1 MALNPP
7 ANPVV
12 VNPPAAPAAA
22 QDRTKRSKDI
32 ALFYGQAGKDTIS
45 ARLLIVRVNDT
56 ATIGNW
62 AADRKI
68 LEFKMCL
75 RDRAVAWFE
84 GLIEEGLDINDWDVI
99 KAVLGNLRAQ
109 VLGQDH
115 LRQLHRF
122 KSKIGGVHQRLC
134 LQGPDGPQTSDR
146 QQAGHHGRRQ
156 SRGPHHRRSQG

>member
-7 ANPVV
+7 GNPVV
-12 VNPPAAPAAA
+12 VNPPAAPAAPAAA

-32 ALFYGQAGKDTIS
+32 PLFYGQADKDTIS

-84 GLIEEGLDINDWDVI
+84 GLIEEGLDVNDWDVI
-99 KAVLGNLRAQ
+99 KAEFLETYE
-109 VLGQDH
+109 
-115 LRQLHRF
+115 
-122 KSKIGGVHQRLC
+122 
-134 LQGPDGPQTSDR
+134 P
-146 QQAGHHGRRQ
+146 
-156 SRGPHHRRSQG
+156 

>member
-12 VNPPAAPAAA
+12 IANPQAAPATA

-32 ALFYGQAGKDTIS
+32 PLFYCQACKDTIS
-45 ARLLIVRVNDT
+45 ACLLIIRVNDT

-84 GLIEEGLDINDWDVI
+84 GLIEEGLDVNDWDVI
-99 KAVLGNLRAQ
+99 KAEFLETYVPKYSA
-109 VLGQDH
+109 QDH
-115 LRQLHRF
+115 LRQFHRF
-122 KSKIGGVHQRLC
+122 KSKIRGIHQRLY
-134 LQGPDGPQTSDR
+134 LQGPDGPQTTD
-146 QQAGHHGRRQ
+146 
-156 SRGPHHRRSQG
+156 